1 MQLCFS
7 INQACDGQSPATGA
21 LNSVDMASI
30 GLTRS
35 KEVAMTEASLVML
48 MTMMA
53 QVGIS
58 RPSRITEKK
67 KKPRMSRL
75 LAMR

>member
-1 MQLCFS
+1 MLGRTMLAVIKAMTDQVS
-7 INQACDGQSPATGA
+7 NAA
-21 LNSVDMASI
+21 L
-30 GLTRS
+30 GLTLS

-48 MTMMA
+48 ITMMA

-58 RPSRITEKK
+58 NPSIMIPKK

-75 LAMR
+75 EAMR

>member
-1 MQLCFS
+1 MTEGRLVVRMTRS
-7 INQACDGQSPATGA
+7 
-21 LNSVDMASI
+21 LKL

-58 RPSRITEKK
+58 RPSRMTEKK

>member
-1 MQLCFS
+1 
-7 INQACDGQSPATGA
+7 
-21 LNSVDMASI
+21 
-30 GLTRS
+30 
-35 KEVAMTEASLVML
+35 MTEASLVML

-75 LAMR
+75 LGDAVDDVGLQARKDDAARPDGCDDGAQPFLRHMLWN

>member
-1 MQLCFS
+1 
-7 INQACDGQSPATGA
+7 
-21 LNSVDMASI
+21 
-30 GLTRS
+30 
-35 KEVAMTEASLVML
+35 MTEASLVML
-48 MTMMA
+48 MTMIA

-58 RPSRITEKK
+58 RPSRMTEKK

>member
-1 MQLCFS
+1 MLEL
-7 INQACDGQSPATGA
+7 QACA
-21 LNSVDMASI
+21 

-48 MTMMA
+48 MTMIA

-58 RPSRITEKK
+58 RPSRMTAKK
-67 KKPRMSRL
+67 KNPRMSRL